1 MDKKNIIL
9 MLVALISISATARD
23 RLYIENFQ
31 IQAGETYQMPLI
43 LINDTV
49 YSTFQTDLYLPLGLE
64 VALDEGEYIV
74 DLTGRATN
82 NHIVSTY
89 QQPDGA
95 LRIFVTSQ
103 SVRPFSGNSGA
114 IAIVE
119 IHALPS
125 FSGTKDVSLRGTVFV
140 EENGKKHYF
149 ENCNAEVCIENDLL
163 IIGDVNQDGHVTA
176 SDVTAI
182 YNYLLYDIDTYFTT
196 SDVNNDNYV
205 TASDITA
212 IYNILLGNQ

>member
-1 MDKKNIIL
+1 MDKKKIIL
-9 MLVALISISATARD
+9 ILAALISISVVARD
-23 RLYIENFQ
+23 RLYVENFQ
-31 IQAGETYQMPLI
+31 IQAGETYLLPLM
-43 LINDTV
+43 LENDTV
-49 YSTFQTDLYLPLGLE
+49 YSTFQTDLYLPAGLE

-95 LRIFVTSQ
+95 IRIFVTSQ

-140 EENGKKHYF
+140 EENGHKHYF
-149 ENCNAEVCIENDLL
+149 EDCTAFASDGSSQSVT
-163 IIGDVNQDGHVTA
+163 GDVNGDGFVTSADVTA
-176 SDVTAI
+176 VYDVMLGIDNTFESAADVNGDGFVTSADVTAI
-182 YNYLLYDIDTYFTT
+182 YD
-196 SDVNNDNYV
+196 
-205 TASDITA
+205 
-212 IYNILLGNQ
+212 ILLGN

>member
-1 MDKKNIIL
+1 MDKKKIIL
-9 MLVALISISATARD
+9 ILAALISISVVARD
-23 RLYIENFQ
+23 RLYVENFQ
-31 IQAGETYQMPLI
+31 IQAGETYLLPLM
-43 LINDTV
+43 LENDTV
-49 YSTFQTDLYLPLGLE
+49 YSTFQTDLYLPAGLE

-82 NHIVSTY
+82 NHVVSTY

-95 LRIFVTSQ
+95 IRIFVTSQ

-140 EENGKKHYF
+140 EENGHKHYF
-149 ENCNAEVCIENDLL
+149 EDCTAFASDGSSQSVT
-163 IIGDVNQDGHVTA
+163 GDVNGDGFVTSADVTA
-176 SDVTAI
+176 VYDVILGIDNTFESAGDVNGDGFVTSADVTAI
-182 YNYLLYDIDTYFTT
+182 YD
-196 SDVNNDNYV
+196 
-205 TASDITA
+205 
-212 IYNILLGNQ
+212 ILLGN